1 MPSPELCT
9 EEEVT
14 RLVHGFYANVR
25 QDAVLGPVFDEH
37 VRDWDRHL
45 PTMVDF
51 WSGALRGTARFRGA
65 PMPKHAAL
73 PGLSDGGH
81 GEGDGHAN
89 GSQGKIAKGTAE
101 MGAAHRGD
109 LLCSIKRMVLARS
122 GRPEAVA
129 SMWDEARSSTA
140 VAGSGGRAPCA
151 QSTQNRG
158 LSHISQPTGPGRDS
172 SRPSPGRRGSRPRRG
187 GGHRG

>member
-14 RLVHGFYANVR
+14 RLVHGFYARVR
-25 QDAVLGPVFDEH
+25 QDEVLGPVFAQH

-73 PGLSDGGH
+73 PGLTVALFQRWLALFRQTTATLGNAPMAERANDLAERIADSLWYGYRLQNAPQAQ
-81 GEGDGHAN
+81 EGHA
-89 GSQGKIAKGTAE
+89 
-101 MGAAHRGD
+101 
-109 LLCSIKRMVLARS
+109 
-122 GRPEAVA
+122 
-129 SMWDEARSSTA
+129 
-140 VAGSGGRAPCA
+140 
-151 QSTQNRG
+151 
-158 LSHISQPTGPGRDS
+158 
-172 SRPSPGRRGSRPRRG
+172 
-187 GGHRG
+187 